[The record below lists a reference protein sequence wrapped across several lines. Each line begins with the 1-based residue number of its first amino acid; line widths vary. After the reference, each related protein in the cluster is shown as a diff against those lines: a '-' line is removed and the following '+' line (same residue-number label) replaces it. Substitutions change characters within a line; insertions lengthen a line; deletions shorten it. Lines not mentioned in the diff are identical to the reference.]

1 MVKTIGPK
9 ADQLEWLKTTGPKA
23 DRLWAA
29 LEGGDGVGPTLLREF
44 FGGRSR
50 LHAMVSD
57 LERYYRGERECA
69 RIRHQE
75 ANNPNRVEDSG
86 LRGDR
91 ESIIS
96 ITSSEPPGDDYGGTD
111 EEESADGNET
121 DSNDGND
128 CAVETASG
136 VADDPVR
143 SIGIV
148 RSIGA
153 ETIVYDG
160 SVWLRLNPAYAGN
173 DPAWSVGR
181 KPGRT
186 TDPFGCVWNPRTTG
200 RRSTSTP
207 RRRAPMGTT
216 APTRLFP
223 GKRTKRRRSA
233 TTPKMGKVP
242 TTGRLNASSATP
254 AAGGSASAAPG
265 APLAVA

>member
-96 ITSSEPPGDDYGGTD
+96 ITSSEPPATTT
-111 EEESADGNET
+111 EE
-121 DSNDGND
+121 
-128 CAVETASG
+128 
-136 VADDPVR
+136 
-143 SIGIV
+143 
-148 RSIGA
+148 
-153 ETIVYDG
+153 
-160 SVWLRLNPAYAGN
+160 
-173 DPAWSVGR
+173 
-181 KPGRT
+181 RT
-186 TDPFGCVWNPRTTG
+186 
-200 RRSTSTP
+200 
-207 RRRAPMGTT
+207 RRRAPMGTR
-216 APTRLFP
+216 PI
-223 GKRTKRRRSA
+223 
-233 TTPKMGKVP
+233 P
-242 TTGRLNASSATP
+242 TTGTTAPSRRL
-254 AAGGSASAAPG
+254 PG
-265 APLAVA
+265 